1 MIADAIP
8 RVIPLGATGF
18 ANGGSIDAG
27 GFHALCLAGGMYFP
41 DRWVYFTTEINWE
54 KDVDT
59 DPATTAVYAAATA
72 QAFARVQEAFG
83 S

>member
-1 MIADAIP
+1 MFADAIP

-18 ANGGSIDAG
+18 GKGGSIDTG

-41 DRWVYFTTEINWE
+41 DRWVYFTTMINWE

-59 DPATTAVYAAATA
+59 DPGTTGAYAAATA
-72 QAFARVQEAFG
+72 QAFARV
-83 S
+83 